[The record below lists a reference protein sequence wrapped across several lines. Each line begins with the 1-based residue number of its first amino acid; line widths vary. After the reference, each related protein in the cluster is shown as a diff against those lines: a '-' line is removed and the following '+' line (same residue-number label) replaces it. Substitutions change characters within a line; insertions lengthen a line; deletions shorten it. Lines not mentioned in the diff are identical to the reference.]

1 MNASVYK
8 SEQGRTIVEQ
18 VYQNHLNSALADGL
32 LQRTIE
38 TACGSTFIIEKTSPQ
53 KPPLILL
60 HGSTSN
66 SASWLGILP
75 LFTQDFS
82 VYCVD
87 IPGEPGFSTPKR
99 FSLASD
105 TPEAWLRSTLDVL
118 GLQKCSF
125 LGMSLGGWYAVNFAF
140 RNPERVQALSLVSG
154 GGIAAQKLGF
164 IFKALF
170 FLMLG
175 KTGQHMLSKV
185 IYHHTVVPHEI
196 LDYQAIVSKYFN
208 PVTEPLPV
216 FSDEQLLRLTMPIQY
231 FGGDH
236 DALLNTRKSIE
247 RLKALLPH
255 AQAHLL
261 VDTGH
266 AIIDKFGEIKEFLIR
281 SQV

>member
-1 MNASVYK
+1 MKPKVYK
-8 SEQGRTIVEQ
+8 SEHGRLIVAQ
-18 VYQNHLNSALADGL
+18 AYQNHLNSALADDL
-32 LQRTIE
+32 VQKTIE
-38 TACGSTFIIEKTSPQ
+38 TAHGRTFILEKSSPE

-82 VYCVD
+82 VFCVD
-87 IPGEPGFSTPKR
+87 IPGEPGLSASER
-99 FSLASD
+99 FRLASD
-105 TPEAWLRSTLDVL
+105 APEAWLRSTLDVL
-118 GLQKCSF
+118 GVQKCSF
-125 LGMSLGGWYAVNFAF
+125 VGMSLGGWYAVNFAV
-140 RNPERVQALSLVSG
+140 RNPERIQAMSLVSG

-185 IYHHTVVPHEI
+185 IYHHTIVPKQI
-196 LDYQAIVSKYFN
+196 LDYQAVVSKHFN

-216 FSDEQLLRLTMPIQY
+216 FTDEQLLKLTMPIQY

-236 DALLNTRKSIE
+236 DALLHTRKSIE
-247 RLKALLPH
+247 RLKVLLPH
-255 AQAHLL
+255 AEAHLL

-266 AIIDKFGEIKEFLIR
+266 AIIDKFDEIKEFLIR
-281 SQV
+281 SLV

>member
-8 SEQGRTIVEQ
+8 SEQGRQIVAQ
-18 VYQNHLNSALADGL
+18 AYQNHLNSALADGL
-32 LQRTIE
+32 VQKTIE
-38 TACGSTFIIEKTSPQ
+38 TAYGRTFILEKSSPQ
-53 KPPLILL
+53 KPPLVLL

-82 VYCVD
+82 VFCVD
-87 IPGEPGFSTPKR
+87 IPGEPGFSTSER
-99 FSLASD
+99 FPLASD
-105 TPEAWLRSTLDVL
+105 APESWLRCTLDAL

-125 LGMSLGGWYAVNFAF
+125 LGMSLGGWYAVDFAV

-185 IYHHTVVPHEI
+185 IYHHTVVPQEI
-196 LDYQAIVSKYFN
+196 LDYQAIVSKHFN

-236 DALLNTRKSIE
+236 DGLLHTRRSVE

-255 AQAHLL
+255 ADAQLL

-266 AIIDKFGEIKEFLIR
+266 AIIDKFDEVKEFLIR
-281 SQV
+281 SLA